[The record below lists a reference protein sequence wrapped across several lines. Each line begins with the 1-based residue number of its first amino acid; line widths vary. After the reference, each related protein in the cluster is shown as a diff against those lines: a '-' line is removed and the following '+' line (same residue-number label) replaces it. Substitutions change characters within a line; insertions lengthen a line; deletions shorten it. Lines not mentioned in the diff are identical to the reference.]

1 MGAREFGDQTPIGI
15 GDRRRRGQEHTADGG
30 RGLCLAPRLEHGV
43 EWSHDRLQLGR
54 IPRSGNR
61 AVPARPGNHRRVCAD
76 GEDGSAALQGD
87 AGRDGIPEPIKHR
100 FARQRRRRGA
110 TLGEPASLRDRL
122 AQRHLEGARSRS
134 DEPLAEGRP
143 AALDPPHAHGTAR
156 EDHAEQQ
163 AHTRRDQ
170 THHRS
175 RRGRS
180 DGERHAH
187 ETRKGGEHRPDGDV
201 AAQPLGRREAGK
213 AARDY
218 DVSLPLHLSVLT
230 PDAVRAALAR
240 DSRLLVPVGTCEQH
254 GPHLPLG
261 CDTLI
266 VERLADDLSSGFGL
280 LRAPTIA
287 YGVNTATKRP
297 YPGNAAVRR
306 KTLHRWMNDLLGAW
320 EQCGVDAFII
330 LTAHGHDPHQEALS
344 TLRTRRARVFTVDI
358 FALDFTGYLENPGGP
373 THGGELDTSLML
385 HLAPELVR
393 MDLAQDYPL
402 TERQVERYRRGATG
416 SVPALSPGSVGRPS
430 LASAEKGARLYKMIR
445 DRIATRVLG
454 AVAA

>member
-1 MGAREFGDQTPIGI
+1 MP
-15 GDRRRRGQEHTADGG
+15 RRRQS
-30 RGLCLAPRLEHGV
+30 HG
-43 EWSHDRLQLGR
+43 ECDS
-54 IPRSGNR
+54 NE
-61 AVPARPGNHRRVCAD
+61 ARPGSERGPHDRVTT
-76 GEDGSAALQGD
+76 E
-87 AGRDGIPEPIKHR
+87 
-100 FARQRRRRGA
+100 
-110 TLGEPASLRDRL
+110 
-122 AQRHLEGARSRS
+122 
-134 DEPLAEGRP
+134 
-143 AALDPPHAHGTAR
+143 
-156 EDHAEQQ
+156 
-163 AHTRRDQ
+163 
-170 THHRS
+170 
-175 RRGRS
+175 
-180 DGERHAH
+180 
-187 ETRKGGEHRPDGDV
+187 
-201 AAQPLGRREAGK
+201 PLGRRQTHETAG
-213 AARDY
+213 DY

-230 PDAVRAALAR
+230 PDAVRTVIAR

-266 VERLADDLSSGFGL
+266 VDRLADDLSAGFGI
-280 LRAPTIA
+280 LRAPTVP

-306 KTLHRWMNDLLGAW
+306 KTLHRWMNDVLSSWELG
-320 EQCGVDAFII
+320 GVDTFII

-358 FALDFTGYLENPGGP
+358 FDMDFTGYLEDPDGP

-402 TERQVERYRRGATG
+402 TERQVERYRRRAAA

-430 LASAEKGARLYKMIR
+430 LASAEKGARLYKMIC